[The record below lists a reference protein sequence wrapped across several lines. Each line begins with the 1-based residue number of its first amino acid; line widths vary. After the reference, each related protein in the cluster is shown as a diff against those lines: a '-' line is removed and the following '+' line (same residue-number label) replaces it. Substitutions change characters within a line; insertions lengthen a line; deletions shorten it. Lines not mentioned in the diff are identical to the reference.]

1 MVCSHFLVIL
11 ILIKNYFINIV
22 LLVENSIRR
31 FQGYL
36 RGGAQGLYQGG
47 IVGCFREAAQGYY
60 GRYQVDDDDDDQ
72 DSYYDSDSE
81 GYYDRDSIEV
91 YEIE

>member
-1 MVCSHFLVIL
+1 MLQPQFLVFHIMYY
-11 ILIKNYFINIV
+11 NYYFNIA

-47 IVGCFREAAQGYY
+47 IVGCFRGAAQGYY
-60 GRYQVDDDDDDQ
+60 GGYQIDDDDDEVD
-72 DSYYDSDSE
+72 DDYYDSDC
-81 GYYDRDSIEV
+81 DH
-91 YEIE
+91 

>member
-1 MVCSHFLVIL
+1 M
-11 ILIKNYFINIV
+11 KNYYFNIV

-60 GRYQVDDDDDDQ
+60 GEYQIDDDDDSD
-72 DSYYDSDSE
+72 DYGDDRDSDS
-81 GYYDRDSIEV
+81 DSIEV